1 MPTRPLPCMVADRLP
16 SMVAAAV
23 LFLGT
28 SSCEQ
33 KAAAPAPAPVHHE
46 PVAVSPVGTDQNVL
60 QKTFALKTSMVF
72 PFEIPAHA
80 TRPHLHGLYASFV
93 GNTHGEANGAAN
105 IDFVVLNDDQYSD
118 FLHGRPSEAL
128 FSVEDSHN
136 QAVNFDL
143 PASMDQPVKY
153 YLVFRSSSG
162 ESKKTVEANFKV
174 DF

>member
-1 MPTRPLPCMVADRLP
+1 MPMRSMPWMVA
-16 SMVAAAV
+16 VAL
-23 LFLGT
+23 LFLAA

-33 KAAAPAPAPVHHE
+33 KAAAPAPTVSHSEHIAP
-46 PVAVSPVGTDQNVL
+46 SPVGTDQNVL
-60 QKTFALKTSMVF
+60 QKTFALKTSVVF

-80 TRPHLHGLYASFV
+80 VRPHLHGLYASFV
-93 GNTHGEANGAAN
+93 GDVHGDSSGAAN
-105 IDFVVLNDDQYSD
+105 LDFLVLNEDQYGD
-118 FLHGRPSEAL
+118 FQHNRPSEAL
-128 FSVEDSHN
+128 FSVESSHN

-162 ESKKTVEANFKV
+162 EAKKVVEANFKV

>member
-1 MPTRPLPCMVADRLP
+1 MPTRPLLCMFANRLP

-23 LFLGT
+23 LLLGA

-33 KAAAPAPAPVHHE
+33 KAAAPAPAPVHYE

-60 QKTFALKTSMVF
+60 QKTFTVKTSMVF

-80 TRPHLHGLYASFV
+80 TRPHLHGLYTSFA
-93 GNTHGEANGAAN
+93 GNTHGDSGGAAN
-105 IDFVVLNDDQYSD
+105 IDFLVLNDDQYGD
-118 FLHGRPSEAL
+118 FQHGRPSEAL
-128 FSVEDSHN
+128 FSVEASHN

-143 PASMDQPVKY
+143 PASMDQTVKY

-162 ESKKTVEANFKV
+162 EGKKTVEANFKV